1 MPVKTER
8 DLRLNPAIAWLL
20 VIAAVLTFGYLL
32 RNVPVPPDCLT
43 QPEHPACKG
52 R

>member
-1 MPVKTER
+1 MREQ
-8 DLRLNPAIAWLL
+8 RLHPGIIAAL
-20 VIAAVLTFGYLL
+20 VIATVLLFGYLL

-43 QPEHPACKG
+43 QPEAPACKE